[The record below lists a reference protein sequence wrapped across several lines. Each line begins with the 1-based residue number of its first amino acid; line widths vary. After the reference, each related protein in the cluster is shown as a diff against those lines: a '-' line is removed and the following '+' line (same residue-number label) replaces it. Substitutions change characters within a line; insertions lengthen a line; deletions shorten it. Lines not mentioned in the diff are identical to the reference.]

1 MTTLQAAVLGAVQG
15 ITEFLPVSSTAHLR
29 LVPALLGWPD
39 PGAAFTAVLQLG
51 TLAAV
56 IVFFARDLGA
66 MLRETVKAVTD
77 PARRGEREV
86 QMALYLIVGT
96 LPVVVAGMLL
106 KKHIEGGLRSLYVI
120 AGAMIAVALVLAYV
134 ERTAKHVKTFDQI
147 DLRDALIIGTAQA
160 MALVPGVSRSGITLL
175 AAMAIGLRRD
185 AAARFSFLL
194 SIPAVAGAAVFEM
207 KHVLHSQ
214 EGGAPLVVGLV
225 VAAITGYASIA
236 WLLQFL
242 RTRTTFPFIVYR
254 VLAGAAIFAL
264 LATGY
269 LQG

>member
-1 MTTLQAAVLGAVQG
+1 
-15 ITEFLPVSSTAHLR
+15 
-29 LVPALLGWPD
+29 
-39 PGAAFTAVLQLG
+39 
-51 TLAAV
+51 
-56 IVFFARDLGA
+56 
-66 MLRETVKAVTD
+66 
-77 PARRGEREV
+77 
-86 QMALYLIVGT
+86 
-96 LPVVVAGMLL
+96 
-106 KKHIEGGLRSLYVI
+106 
-120 AGAMIAVALVLAYV
+120 MIAVALVLAYV

>member
-1 MTTLQAAVLGAVQG
+1 VTTLQAAVLGAVQG

-29 LVPALLGWPD
+29 LVPAVLGWPD

-66 MLRETVKAVTD
+66 MLRETIKAATD

-86 QMALYLIVGT
+86 RMALYLVVGT

-120 AGAMIAVALVLAYV
+120 AGAMIAVALVLALV
-134 ERTAKHVKTFDQI
+134 ERTARHVKTFDQI

-207 KHVLHSQ
+207 
-214 EGGAPLVVGLV
+214 VGLV

-269 LQG
+269 LAG